1 MSIHFE
7 FSLQKNKSVEYFSA
21 EVVKL
26 VRNDMSKI
34 KRKLMD
40 KLVNYYPDSANIPA
54 ETLISDPFL
63 LMITYSLPM
72 AFMTLTGVYCI

>member
-1 MSIHFE
+1 
-7 FSLQKNKSVEYFSA
+7 
-21 EVVKL
+21 
-26 VRNDMSKI
+26 
-34 KRKLMD
+34 MD